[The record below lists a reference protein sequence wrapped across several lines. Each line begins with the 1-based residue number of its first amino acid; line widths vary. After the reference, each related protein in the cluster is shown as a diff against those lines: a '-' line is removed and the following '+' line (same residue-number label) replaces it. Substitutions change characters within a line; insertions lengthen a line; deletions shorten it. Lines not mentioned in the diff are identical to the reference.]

1 MNTIKAQTP
10 LRDVLYAFSLAK
22 AVPDVELLDDFVR
35 RYPGYAAEITDFA
48 VEIAIDAARG
58 DVEVK
63 ESAPKITPAV
73 SRAMSRFQNRLFEL
87 RQDEAG
93 GQGSSVTARASAQ
106 NPFYALDRE
115 GFRRLANQ
123 LNANVL
129 FVAKLRDRVIDP
141 HTMSRGFQKRVA
153 GELNVPLDV
162 VIAHFAAKAEVRTAQ
177 LYKSE
182 QKPSAGAQ
190 QSFEEAVRSS
200 GLTAEQQ
207 QTLLSM

>member
-35 RYPGYAAEITDFA
+35 RYPGYATEITDFA
-48 VEIAIDAARG
+48 VEIAIDAPRG
-58 DVEVK
+58 DIEVE

-87 RQDEAG
+87 RQDERG
-93 GQGSSVTARASAQ
+93 DRGNFVTARSSAE

-129 FVAKLRDRVIDP
+129 FVAKLRDRVIDH
-141 HTMSRGFQKRVA
+141 HTMSAGFQKRVA
-153 GELNVPLDV
+153 DELSVPLDV
-162 VIAHFAAKAEVRTAQ
+162 VIAHFAAQAEVRTSQ

-182 QKPSAGAQ
+182 QKPTVGIQ

-200 GLTAEQQ
+200 GLAVEQQ